1 MKENQTPSIV
11 VGLLAVT
18 IVLIGAWFVYSR
30 FHSSTLSGSSTNIP
44 MLIASGT
51 MFSDEFIAS
60 PPVLPSGE
68 VAPGGLGDVILKS
81 EIWQVLLNYE
91 SRSINCA
98 NVSSQAIRLA
108 QINEAGEYWVED
120 WTVNACGRTKVF
132 KITFSPGNPDGTKY
146 VITDN

>member
-1 MKENQTPSIV
+1 
-11 VGLLAVT
+11 
-18 IVLIGAWFVYSR
+18 
-30 FHSSTLSGSSTNIP
+30 
-44 MLIASGT
+44 

-60 PPVLPSGE
+60 PPVLPPGE

-91 SRSINCA
+91 RRSINCA

-120 WTVNACGRTKVF
+120 WTVNACGKTKVF

-146 VITDN
+146 VISQ